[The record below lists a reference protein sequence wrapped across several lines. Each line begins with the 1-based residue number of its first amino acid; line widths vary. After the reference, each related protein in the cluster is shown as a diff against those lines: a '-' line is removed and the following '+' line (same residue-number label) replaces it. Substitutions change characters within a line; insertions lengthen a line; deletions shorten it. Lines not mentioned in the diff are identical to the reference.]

1 MTYFLMVSAG
11 RHFLDRPDV
20 IRRPSPIAGVRHAHS
35 GTTGL
40 AEQSTDQA
48 GSLSTDDRP
57 SLPVQ
62 FGVFCSA
69 LIQFTSRHHL
79 RYPIGDDYG

>member
-1 MTYFLMVSAG
+1 MPADAAL
-11 RHFLDRPDV
+11 PDDV
-20 IRRPSPIAGVRHAHS
+20 LFAI
-35 GTTGL
+35 TT
-40 AEQSTDQA
+40 SDKF
-48 GSLSTDDRP
+48 LSTLPEVNDRP
-57 SLPVQ
+57 SFLAQ

>member
-1 MTYFLMVSAG
+1 LSDPKTLTKPTRRFIDGIADQIDPLTEDVLLAITTI
-11 RHFLDRPDV
+11 DRF
-20 IRRPSPIAGVRHAHS
+20 PSTLP
-35 GTTGL
+35 
-40 AEQSTDQA
+40 Q
-48 GSLSTDDRP
+48 TDDRA

-79 RYPIGDDYG
+79 RYPIGDEDG

>member
-1 MTYFLMVSAG
+1 MCLRWLRPRWKDALVLVKPATVSVIDTY
-11 RHFLDRPDV
+11 
-20 IRRPSPIAGVRHAHS
+20 
-35 GTTGL
+35 
-40 AEQSTDQA
+40 
-48 GSLSTDDRP
+48 LSTLPEADDRL
-57 SLPVQ
+57 SLPAQ